1 MLIEN
6 ILVGIT
12 FHYAKDRLEYLRD
25 VCLQIPFFGFH
36 YKVLIITNT
45 QDDEELWSIKNQV
58 HFLSNFDVISMRP
71 FGHPYFLPWGHLV
84 LFNQHYLSDA
94 SISHF
99 MYLEDDIKIT
109 PQNIVYWLRGR
120 NELYQF
126 GFYPS
131 FVRFE
136 KNYSDE
142 KLYVTDITKPLRFRK
157 APRIKISSDYCYLS
171 APQPYQGM
179 YLMDREMME
188 EYLKSS
194 ACSPD
199 FGSWGIRE
207 KATQGLTFVNVPS
220 GFHSRNL
227 IGCNLSNNCVDQD
240 ALIHHL
246 PNNYANNIH
255 TEFGKLQ
262 TTQLV
267 IF

>member
-6 ILVGIT
+6 ILIAIT
-12 FHYAKDRLEYLRD
+12 FHYSKERLEYLRD
-25 VCLQIPFFGFH
+25 ACLQIPFFGFQ

-45 QDDEELWSIKNQV
+45 QDDEEVWQIKNQV
-58 HFLSNFDVISMRP
+58 QFLSNCDVISMRP
-71 FGHPYFLPWGHLV
+71 VGHPYFLPWGHFP
-84 LFNQHYLSDA
+84 LFKKYYLSNTN
-94 SISHF
+94 ISHF

-120 NELYQF
+120 NELHRF
-126 GFYPS
+126 GCYPS

-136 KNYSDE
+136 RNIADE
-142 KLYVTDITKPLRFRK
+142 MLYLTDITKSLRFQK
-157 APRIKISSDYCYLS
+157 TPKIKISSDYFYLS
-171 APQPYQGM
+171 SSQPYQGM
-179 YLMDREMME
+179 YLMDREMMG
-188 EYLKSS
+188 EYLKSP

-227 IGCNLSNNCVDQD
+227 IGCNLSNNSIDQD

-246 PNNYANNIH
+246 PNNYANNVH
-255 TEFGKLQ
+255 TEFGKLR
-262 TTQLV
+262 TSQLLLL
-267 IF
+267 